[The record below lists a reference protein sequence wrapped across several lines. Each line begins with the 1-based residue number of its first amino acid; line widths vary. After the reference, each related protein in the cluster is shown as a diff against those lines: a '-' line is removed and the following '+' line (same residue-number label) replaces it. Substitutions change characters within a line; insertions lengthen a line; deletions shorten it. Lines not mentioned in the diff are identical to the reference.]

1 MENKEIGIT
10 DVKKGDVNVI
20 KICWKLDVNTSPLL
34 EAKFTSLIEKKEKN
48 FILDFS
54 EVVYISSSGLRA
66 VLMGAKKSTAAGGK
80 TVLCALK
87 PQIMEV
93 FNMAGFTPLFSLF
106 GSEEEALKSFN

>member
-1 MENKEIGIT
+1 MENKELAIMDI
-10 DVKKGDVNVI
+10 KKGEVCVL

-34 EAKFTSLIEKKEKN
+34 EAKFSALLESGEKD

-66 VLMGAKKSTAAGGK
+66 VLMGAKKSAAAGGK

-87 PQIMEV
+87 PQIIEV
-93 FNMAGFTPLFSLF
+93 FNVAGFTPLFSLF
-106 GSEEEALKSFN
+106 ATEEDALESFK